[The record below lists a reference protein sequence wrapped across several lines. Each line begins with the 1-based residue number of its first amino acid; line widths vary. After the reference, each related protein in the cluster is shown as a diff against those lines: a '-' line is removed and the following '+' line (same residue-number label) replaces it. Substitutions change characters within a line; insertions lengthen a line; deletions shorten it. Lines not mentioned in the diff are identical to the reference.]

1 MSAGPSEESGPF
13 QRRPPR
19 RAGGRERSAAGR
31 ERASGGEGG
40 EAAGGGRPRG
50 PWVVGLAVVALAVAI
65 VVLFVPPLALLDD
78 DGADDAEAV
87 DAAATVGPSAPV
99 ITRTGVEAALR
110 ARFPDI
116 PDSLQPVSPIY
127 DLHVPDFLPGPY
139 VLTIRLNSATQDQR
153 NLGAYTNEDGSWR
166 RLNPA
171 LLSDDG
177 STARVEL
184 DEAPDNVAIL
194 RRLQFRDMVTGRLP
208 AGEELAAEAVNTIT
222 IINPV
227 GFVPAEDGSLLGRVE
242 PSPSDVTQP
251 IYPVIV
257 ANEADAEIINTV
269 IGSETLRRQH
279 INNILLLMDTGRFDG
294 VDIDYQFISLALRK
308 AFTEFITELA
318 DQLHRDDRGIII
330 TVPLPRRDASGLDEG
345 AYHLAALG
353 AVVDRIK
360 LSPPSDQAIFR
371 ESLLAT
377 LPAVLNRI
385 PAEKVLLRVSP
396 LSVIKSRD
404 DVLLISRRDALG
416 LASQIRLAEA
426 GPIVAGQRVGLQGDS
441 ISQDGGASGLFWDE
455 FANMVSFVYP
465 DRNGDRVTVWIEN
478 RFSLAFKLQLVQE
491 FKLGGLALADVSA
504 NPAHPDLWPVINS
517 FMESGSVR
525 LVRPNP
531 ALLNPVWDVGED
543 GELSGSGSAGW
554 VVWATPTIPGTYE
567 ARLVV
572 SDGDVRVGHALEV
585 TVEP

>member
-1 MSAGPSEESGPF
+1 ME
-13 QRRPPR
+13 
-19 RAGGRERSAAGR
+19 
-31 ERASGGEGG
+31 
-40 EAAGGGRPRG
+40 
-50 PWVVGLAVVALAVAI
+50 
-65 VVLFVPPLALLDD
+65 PL
-78 DGADDAEAV
+78 
-87 DAAATVGPSAPV
+87 
-99 ITRTGVEAALR
+99 
-110 ARFPDI
+110 
-116 PDSLQPVSPIY
+116 
-127 DLHVPDFLPGPY
+127 
-139 VLTIRLNSATQDQR
+139 
-153 NLGAYTNEDGSWR
+153 
-166 RLNPA
+166 
-171 LLSDDG
+171 
-177 STARVEL
+177 
-184 DEAPDNVAIL
+184 
-194 RRLQFRDMVTGRLP
+194 
-208 AGEELAAEAVNTIT
+208 
-222 IINPV
+222 
-227 GFVPAEDGSLLGRVE
+227 
-242 PSPSDVTQP
+242 PSDVTQP

-294 VDIDYQFISLALRK
+294 VDIDYQFISLALRE

-377 LPAVLNRI
+377 LPAVLNRV

-426 GPIVAGQRVGLQGDS
+426 GPIVAGQRVGLQGNS

-465 DRNGDRVTVWIEN
+465 DRNGDR
-478 RFSLAFKLQLVQE
+478 
-491 FKLGGLALADVSA
+491 GDGLD
-504 NPAHPDLWPVINS
+504 
-517 FMESGSVR
+517 
-525 LVRPNP
+525 
-531 ALLNPVWDVGED
+531 
-543 GELSGSGSAGW
+543 
-554 VVWATPTIPGTYE
+554 
-567 ARLVV
+567 
-572 SDGDVRVGHALEV
+572 
-585 TVEP
+585 